1 MSDIIM
7 PFSKLFAERI
17 FIMKQNDLIFIQ
29 SQIGYTFN
37 NLDLLQQAFTR
48 RSYSEENGGEN
59 NEVLEFIGD
68 KVLDFFM
75 VKFLIS
81 QNSNAVRLY
90 KKHDPKLK
98 NSLSYLTEQKS
109 FPDENVL
116 VSNYTEAELTGI
128 KKLLVQKKTLANRID
143 ELGIGYCLLM
153 GNGDIQQ
160 NIGQEN
166 SVKEDLFEAILG
178 AIAIDC
184 NWDMEKLQNAVE
196 IMLSP
201 ESILA
206 DGNAE
211 DYPAMIQEWS
221 YNKMGSI
228 PLYHF
233 EEMSYQHSWYI
244 PFNGVSQRP
253 KYLGDQEIHKTKW
266 HCLLKLSDDLP
277 VFRGFGQMQAEA
289 KNNVCKVAYDYLCK
303 RGLWLSIRDEIEDPN
318 KEDAI
323 SQLEILAR
331 RGYFSIPTYEFE
343 QSYDKDG
350 NSIWKSTCHIA
361 EKSKSFSA
369 KSSSKKD
376 AKKSAAFRML
386 QYVLDD

>member
-1 MSDIIM
+1 M
-7 PFSKLFAERI
+7 E
-17 FIMKQNDLIFIQ
+17 QNDLIFTQ

-68 KVLDFFM
+68 KVLDLFV
-75 VKFLIS
+75 VKLLIS
-81 QNSNAVRLY
+81 QNSNAVGLY
-90 KKHDPKLK
+90 KKHDPKFK
-98 NSLSYLTEQKS
+98 NTLSYLTEQKS

-116 VSNYTEAELTGI
+116 VSDYSEAELTEF

-153 GNGDIQQ
+153 GSGDIQQ

-201 ESILA
+201 KSVLA
-206 DGNAE
+206 DGDTE
-211 DYPAMIQEWS
+211 DYPTMIQKWS
-221 YNKMGSI
+221 YNKVGDI

-233 EEMSYQHSWYI
+233 DERDYQITWYTQFDGI
-244 PFNGVSQRP
+244 SQGLGFNDV
-253 KYLGDQEIHKTKW
+253 LVNKTKW
-266 HCLLKLSDDLP
+266 HCLLKLSNDLP
-277 VFRGFGQMQAEA
+277 VFRGFGQTQAEA
-289 KNNVCKVAYDYLCK
+289 KNNVCKVAYNYLCK
-303 RGLWLSIRDEIEDPN
+303 QSLWLSIRDEIEDPN

-323 SQLEILAR
+323 NQLETLAR

-343 QSYDKDG
+343 QTYDKDG
-350 NSIWKSTCHIA
+350 NPIWKSVCHIA
-361 EKSKSFSA
+361 EEGKSFSA

-376 AKKSAAFRML
+376 AKKSAAFKML
-386 QYVLDD
+386 QYVLKD

>member
-1 MSDIIM
+1 M
-7 PFSKLFAERI
+7 E
-17 FIMKQNDLIFIQ
+17 QNDLIFIQ

-68 KVLDFFM
+68 KVLDLFV
-75 VKFLIS
+75 VKLLIS
-81 QNSNAVRLY
+81 QNSNAVGLY

-98 NSLSYLTEQKS
+98 NTWAYMTEQKN

-116 VSNYTEAELTGI
+116 VSDYSEAELTET

-153 GNGDIQQ
+153 GSGDVQQ

-201 ESILA
+201 KSVLA
-206 DGNAE
+206 AGDAE
-211 DYPAMIQEWS
+211 DYPTMMQEWS
-221 YNKMGSI
+221 YIKMGGI

-233 EEMSYQHSWYI
+233 DERGYQSTWYT
-244 PFNGVSQRP
+244 PFDGISQS
-253 KYLGDQEIHKTKW
+253 LGSGDPLVNNTKW
-266 HCLLKLSDDLP
+266 HCLMKLADDLP
-277 VFRGFGQMQAEA
+277 IFRGFGQTQAEA
-289 KNNVCKVAYDYLCK
+289 RNNVCKLAYDHLRK
-303 RGLWLSIRDEIEDPN
+303 QGLWLSIRDEIEDPN

-323 SQLEILAR
+323 NQLEILAR
-331 RGYFSIPTYEFE
+331 RDYFSIPTYEFE
-343 QSYDKDG
+343 QTYDKDG
-350 NSIWKSTCHIA
+350 NPIWKSVCHIA
-361 EKSKSFSA
+361 EESKSFSA

-376 AKKSAAFRML
+376 AKKSAAFKML
-386 QYVLDD
+386 QYVLKD

>member
-1 MSDIIM
+1 M
-7 PFSKLFAERI
+7 E
-17 FIMKQNDLIFIQ
+17 QNDLIFIQ

-68 KVLDFFM
+68 KVLDLFV
-75 VKFLIS
+75 VKLLIS
-81 QNSNAVRLY
+81 QNSNAVGLY

-98 NSLSYLTEQKS
+98 NTWAYMTEQKT

-116 VSNYTEAELTGI
+116 VSDYSEAELTEI

-153 GNGDIQQ
+153 GSGDIQQ

-206 DGNAE
+206 DGDTE
-211 DYPAMIQEWS
+211 DYPTLIQEWS
-221 YNKMGSI
+221 YNKMGDI
-228 PLYHF
+228 PLFRF
-233 EEMSYQHSWYI
+233 EESHYTMTWYT
-244 PFNGVSQRP
+244 PFNGISQN
-253 KYLGDQEIHKTKW
+253 LGYEDPLINKTKW
-266 HCLLKLSDDLP
+266 HCLLKLSNDLP
-277 VFRGFGQMQAEA
+277 IFRGFGQTQAEA
-289 KNNVCKVAYDYLCK
+289 KNNVCKLAYDYLCK
-303 RGLWLSIRDEIEDPN
+303 QGLWLSIRDEIENPN
-318 KEDAI
+318 KDDAI
-323 SQLEILAR
+323 NQLEILAR

-343 QSYDKDG
+343 QTYDKDG
-350 NSIWKSTCHIA
+350 NPIWKSVCHIA
-361 EKSKSFSA
+361 EESNSFSA

-376 AKKSAAFRML
+376 AKKSAAFKML
-386 QYVLDD
+386 QYVLED

>member
-1 MSDIIM
+1 M
-7 PFSKLFAERI
+7 E
-17 FIMKQNDLIFIQ
+17 QNDLIFIQ

-68 KVLDFFM
+68 KVLDFFV
-75 VKFLIS
+75 VKLLIS
-81 QNSNAVRLY
+81 QNSNALGLH

-98 NSLSYLTEQKS
+98 NTWSYMTEQKS

-116 VSNYTEAELTGI
+116 VSDYSEAELTEI

-153 GNGDIQQ
+153 GSGDIQQ

-201 ESILA
+201 ESVLA
-206 DGNAE
+206 DSDAE
-211 DYPAMIQEWS
+211 DYPTMIQEWS
-221 YNKMGSI
+221 YNKMGDI

-233 EEMSYQHSWYI
+233 DEGGYHSSWCI
-244 PFNGVSQRP
+244 PFDGISQN
-253 KYLGDQEIHKTKW
+253 LGSDDTLVNKTKW
-266 HCLLKLSDDLP
+266 HCLMKLADDLP
-277 VFRGFGQMQAEA
+277 IFRGFGQTQADA
-289 KNNVCKVAYDYLCK
+289 RNNVCKLAYDYLCK
-303 RGLWLSIRDEIEDPN
+303 QGLWLSIRDEIEDPN

-323 SQLEILAR
+323 NQLEILAR
-331 RGYFSIPTYEFE
+331 RGYFSLPTYEFE
-343 QSYDKDG
+343 QTYDKDG
-350 NSIWKSTCHIA
+350 NPIWKSVCHIA
-361 EKSKSFSA
+361 EESKSFSA

-376 AKKSAAFRML
+376 AKKSAAFKML
-386 QYVLDD
+386 QYVLKD

>member
-1 MSDIIM
+1 M
-7 PFSKLFAERI
+7 E
-17 FIMKQNDLIFIQ
+17 QNDLIFIQ

-68 KVLDFFM
+68 KVLDLFV
-75 VKFLIS
+75 VKLLIS
-81 QNSNAVRLY
+81 QNSNAVGLY
-90 KKHDPKLK
+90 KKHDPKLRAYMT
-98 NSLSYLTEQKS
+98 LQKT
-109 FPDENVL
+109 FPSENVL
-116 VSNYTEAELTGI
+116 VSDYSEAELTET

-153 GNGDIQQ
+153 GSGDTQQ

-201 ESILA
+201 ERVLA
-206 DGNAE
+206 DGDAE
-211 DYPAMIQEWS
+211 DYHAMIQEWS
-221 YNKMGSI
+221 YNKTGDI

-233 EEMSYQHSWYI
+233 DERHYQITWYA
-244 PFNGVSQRP
+244 PFDGISQS
-253 KYLGDQEIHKTKW
+253 LGLDDPLVNKTKW
-266 HCLLKLSDDLP
+266 HCRLELADDLP
-277 VFRGFGQMQAEA
+277 IFRGFGQTQAEA
-289 KNNVCKVAYDYLCK
+289 RNNVCKLAYDHLCK
-303 RGLWLSIRDEIEDPN
+303 QGLWLSIRDEIEDPT

-323 SQLEILAR
+323 NQLEILAR

-343 QSYDKDG
+343 QTYDKDG
-350 NSIWKSTCHIA
+350 NPIWKSVCHIA
-361 EKSKSFSA
+361 EESKSSSA

-376 AKKSAAFRML
+376 AKKSAAFKML
-386 QYVLDD
+386 QFVLKN

>member
-1 MSDIIM
+1 M
-7 PFSKLFAERI
+7 E
-17 FIMKQNDLIFIQ
+17 QNDLIFIQ

-68 KVLDFFM
+68 KVLDLFV
-75 VKFLIS
+75 VKLLIS
-81 QNSNAVRLY
+81 QNSNAVGLY
-90 KKHDPKLK
+90 KKHAPQLK
-98 NSLSYLTEQKS
+98 NTWAYMTEQKT

-116 VSNYTEAELTGI
+116 VSDYSEAELTEN

-153 GNGDIQQ
+153 GSGDIQQ

-201 ESILA
+201 KSVLA
-206 DGNAE
+206 DGDAE
-211 DYPAMIQEWS
+211 DYPTMMQEWS
-221 YNKMGSI
+221 YNKMGDI

-233 EEMSYQHSWYI
+233 DERDYLITWYT
-244 PFNGVSQRP
+244 PFDGISQS
-253 KYLGDQEIHKTKW
+253 LGLDDPLFNKTKW
-266 HCLLKLSDDLP
+266 HCLMKLTDDLP
-277 VFRGFGQMQAEA
+277 IFRGFGQTQAEA
-289 KNNVCKVAYDYLCK
+289 RNNVCKLAYDHLCK
-303 RGLWLSIRDEIEDPN
+303 QKLWLSIRDEIEDPN

-323 SQLEILAR
+323 NQLEILAR

-343 QSYDKDG
+343 QTYDKDG
-350 NSIWKSTCHIA
+350 NPIWKSFCHIA
-361 EKSKSFSA
+361 EESKSFSA

-376 AKKSAAFRML
+376 AKKSAAFKML
-386 QYVLDD
+386 QYVLKD